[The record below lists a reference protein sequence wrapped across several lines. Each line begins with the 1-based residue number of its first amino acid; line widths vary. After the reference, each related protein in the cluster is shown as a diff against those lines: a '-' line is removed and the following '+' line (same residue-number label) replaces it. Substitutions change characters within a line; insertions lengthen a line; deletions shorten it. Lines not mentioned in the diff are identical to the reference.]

1 MSPRSFAPSKF
12 KRFALLLCAPALLCA
27 QSLKPTSQ
35 EFVLHFSSNNV
46 AIANPITLGAS
57 ITMEGWI
64 YLEAA
69 TRGPLIMGRATDPRT
84 DPFHLYTLGLE
95 LTRPQPRFTQSTGQT
110 GSSRV
115 LVGTSDLPLLRWTHV
130 ASTLDAGTLR
140 LYVNGVQVASGL
152 SQGPPPNSPGPFSLG
167 GVIGKIGELSCGC
180 SFNGAMREVRLW
192 SRALSATELRT
203 FATQKLSGNEP
214 GLMVNWPLSE
224 GKGAT
229 AAAIGPQAVPMS
241 IPDPTQWSRL
251 SALEGG
257 PYWELQD
264 LPKFSNIPDNWGGP
278 TGLLVNAKGHKD
290 ILVVLTPANMVQNS
304 GGPVMLLHNEGKR
317 VFTAL
322 EPAPRITTEGLRAM
336 VSADFDRDGFEDV
349 VLAGSGLDAPPFP
362 GALSRIFMQRSGEL
376 KEETAARL
384 PPDLAL
390 THDVCS
396 ADVDR
401 NGSPDLLLADATS
414 SVAATFMGPKLF
426 LNDGSGHFSR
436 ANNRMPPALQPQKTV
451 AFLACRFIDVN
462 RDGAPDLLLGCCQGG
477 PQNRD
482 WLLMNDGNGNFI
494 DSTERSMP
502 LKRGGDDWETLD
514 FAVADF
520 NRDGW
525 PDVAVLVSNADN
537 ALIQLLINNRDGTFR
552 DQPDATLNFIRSG
565 NGVYD
570 NHAFAPD
577 LNQDGWP
584 DLVVDEAGGFN
595 TVRVYQNMGGS
606 FENKTDTLPPVGLV
620 NNAQVADFDEDGRLD
635 ILLGNNNNNRMAWGK
650 NLWPPVG
657 VATPVI
663 SSVRMAGGAP
673 NIAPN
678 GWIEIKGTDLT
689 PLTVPAS
696 GTTWSDARDF
706 AFGEMPSALGG
717 VSVTIDGKTAYV
729 YYVSPTQLNVLTPV
743 ASTAGSVQ
751 IVVTSGGRSSAPFSV
766 DMRAAAP
773 SFPLFGTNVFGTNY
787 IVSTH
792 ADNTLVGPT
801 SLSAPGYPVS
811 PAKPGETIVL
821 YGFGF
826 GLPTTALIDGASA
839 QSGPLPILPSIQ
851 VGGIAA
857 TVTFAGVISP
867 GLYQLN
873 VIVPGTLAD
882 GDAALSASYG
892 GASAPVGGLIAVK
905 R

>member
-1 MSPRSFAPSKF
+1 MSPSKCN
-12 KRFALLLCAPALLCA
+12 RFALLMCAPALLCA
-27 QSLKPTSQ
+27 QSLKPPSQ
-35 EFVLHFSSNNV
+35 EFVLHFGSNNV
-46 AIANPITLGAS
+46 AIANPITLGTS
-57 ITMEGWI
+57 FTMEGWI
-64 YLEAA
+64 YLETI

-84 DPFHLYTLGLE
+84 DPFQLYTLGLE
-95 LTRPQPRFTQSTGQT
+95 ATRPQPRFTQSTGQT

-167 GVIGKIGELSCGC
+167 GVVGKIGEQSCGC

-203 FATQKLSGNEP
+203 FATQKLSGKEP

-229 AAAIGPQAVPMS
+229 ASAIGPQAVPMS
-241 IPDPTQWSRL
+241 VPDPAQWTRL
-251 SALEGG
+251 SLFDGG

-264 LPKFSNIPDNWGGP
+264 LPKFSNIPDNLAGP
-278 TGLLVNAKGHKD
+278 AALFGNAKGHTD
-290 ILVVLTPANMVQNS
+290 ILVVLAP
-304 GGPVMLLHNEGKR
+304 GPVMVLHNEGKR
-317 VFTAL
+317 VFTAV
-322 EPAPRITTEGLRAM
+322 EPTPRITTEGTHAL
-336 VSADFDRDGFEDV
+336 VTADFDRDGFEDV
-349 VLAGSGLDAPPFP
+349 VLAGHGPDAPPLP
-362 GALSRIFMQRSGEL
+362 GAITRIFMQRFGEL
-376 KEETAARL
+376 KEETPARL
-384 PPDLAL
+384 PPDVAL

-401 NGSPDLLLADATS
+401 SGGPDLLFADANGAS
-414 SVAATFMGPKLF
+414 PFYGPKLF
-426 LNDGSGHFSR
+426 LNDGSGHFSA
-436 ANNRMPPALQPQKTV
+436 ANNRMPPAFQPQTAIPV
-451 AFLACRFIDVN
+451 LACRFIDVN
-462 RDGAPDLLLGCCQGG
+462 RDGAPDLLLGYYLEDR
-477 PQNRD
+477 QNYRD
-482 WLLMNDGNGNFI
+482 WLFMNDGNGNFI
-494 DSTERSMP
+494 DLTARSMP
-502 LKRGGDDWETLD
+502 PKLGGTDWQTAD

-525 PDVAVLVSNADN
+525 PDVAVLVNKADYTSS
-537 ALIQLLINNRDGTFR
+537 LIQLLINNRDGTFHN
-552 DQPDATLNFIRSG
+552 QPDAALNTIRFG
-565 NGVYD
+565 KD
-570 NHAFAPD
+570 NRAHAPD

-584 DLVVDEAGGFN
+584 DLVVDEVGAAP
-595 TVRVYQNMGGS
+595 TVRLYQNMGGA
-606 FENKTDTLPPVGLV
+606 FENQTSTLPPVGYV
-620 NNAQVADFDEDGRLD
+620 VNAQVPDFDEDGRLD
-635 ILLGNNNNNRMAWGK
+635 ILLASNNNSRMAWGK
-650 NLWPPVG
+650 NLWPPVA

-689 PLTVPAS
+689 PLPVPAS
-696 GTTWSDARDF
+696 GTTWSDAREF
-706 AFGEMPSALGG
+706 AFGEMPSVLGG

-743 ASTAGSVQ
+743 ASTTGSVQ

-773 SFPLFGTNVFGTNY
+773 SFPLFGTNY

-792 ADNTLVGPT
+792 ADNTLVGPA

-839 QSGPLPILPSIQ
+839 QSGRLPSLPSIQ

-873 VIVPGTLAD
+873 VVIPGTLAD

>member
-1 MSPRSFAPSKF
+1 MSPRSFAPSKV
-12 KRFALLLCAPALLCA
+12 KRFALLVCAPVLLCA
-27 QSLKPTSQ
+27 QSLKPPSQ
-35 EFVLHFSSNNV
+35 EFVLHFSTNNV

-57 ITMEGWI
+57 FTMEGWI

-69 TRGPLIMGRATDPRT
+69 TRGPLIMGRASDPRT

-110 GSSRV
+110 GSARV
-115 LVGTSDLPLLRWTHV
+115 LVGASDLPLLRWTHV

-167 GVIGKIGELSCGC
+167 GVVGKIGELGCGC

-192 SRALSATELRT
+192 SRALSPTELRT

-214 GLMVNWPLSE
+214 GLMVNWPLSD

-229 AAAIGPQAVPMS
+229 ASAIGPQAVPMS
-241 IPDPTQWSRL
+241 IQDATQWSRL
-251 SALEGG
+251 TVIEGG

-264 LPKFSNIPDNWGGP
+264 LPKFSSIPDNWAGI
-278 TGLLVNAKGHKD
+278 TALFENARGHTD
-290 ILVVLTPANMVQNS
+290 ILQVLTPVSPPGADGS
-304 GGPVMLLHNEGKR
+304 VMILHNQGKR
-317 VFTAL
+317 VFTAV
-322 EPAPRITTEGLRAM
+322 EPTPSITTMALPGT
-336 VSADFDRDGFEDV
+336 VTADFDGDGFEDV
-349 VLAGSGLDAPPFP
+349 VLAGSGPDALPFT
-362 GALSRIFMQRSGEL
+362 GALTRIFMQRSGEL

-384 PPDLAL
+384 PPDVAY
-390 THDVCS
+390 TNDICS

-401 NGSPDLLLADATS
+401 NGSPDLLFADLISVGPTS
-414 SVAATFMGPKLF
+414 GPKLY
-426 LNDGSGHFSR
+426 LNDRSGHFSA
-436 ANNRMPPALQPQKTV
+436 ANNRMPPTLQPQKSKS
-451 AFLACRFIDVN
+451 FLVCRFIDAN
-462 RDGAPDLLLGCCQGG
+462 RDGAPDLLLGYYEEDR
-477 PQNRD
+477 QNYRD
-482 WLLMNDGNGNFI
+482 WLLMNDGSGNFI
-494 DSTERSMP
+494 DSTKRSMP
-502 LKRGGDDWETLD
+502 LKRGETDWQTED

-525 PDVAVLVSNADN
+525 LDVAVLTFKPGNTAS
-537 ALIQLLINNRDGTFR
+537 LIQLLINNQDGTFR
-552 DQPDATLNFIRSG
+552 DQPDAALNAIRTGMDERS
-565 NGVYD
+565 
-570 NHAFAPD
+570 FAPD

-584 DLVVDEAGGFN
+584 DLVVDETGATS
-595 TVRVYQNMGGS
+595 TVRLYQNMGGTFLNQTS
-606 FENKTDTLPPVGLV
+606 TLPPVGYV
-620 NNAQVADFDEDGRLD
+620 GNARVADFDRDGRLD
-635 ILLGNNNNNRMAWGK
+635 ILLATNNSSRMAWGK
-650 NLWPPVG
+650 NLWPPVATG
-657 VATPVI
+657 TPVI
-663 SSVRMAGGAP
+663 SSVGMAGGAAYL
-673 NIAPN
+673 APN

-696 GTTWSDARDF
+696 GTKWDDARDF
-706 AFGEMPSALGG
+706 SFGELPSALGG

-729 YYVSPTQLNVLTPV
+729 YFVSPTQLNVLTPV
-743 ASTAGSVQ
+743 DSTAGRVQ
-751 IVVTSGGRSSAPFSV
+751 IVVTSGGRSSAPFSA
-766 DMRAAAP
+766 DLRAAAP
-773 SFPLFGTNVFGTNY
+773 SFPLFGTNY

-792 ADNTLVGPT
+792 ADNTLVGPA
-801 SLSAPGYPVS
+801 SLSVPDYPVS

-826 GLPTTALIDGASA
+826 GLPTTALNDGAST
-839 QSGPLPILPSIQ
+839 QSGRLPSLPSIQ

-867 GLYQLN
+867 GLYQIN
-873 VIVPGTLAD
+873 VIVPDRLAD

>member
-1 MSPRSFAPSKF
+1 MSPRSLAPSKF

-27 QSLKPTSQ
+27 QSLKPPSQ
-35 EFVLHFSSNNV
+35 EFVLHFSTNNV

-57 ITMEGWI
+57 FTMEGWI

-69 TRGPLIMGRATDPRT
+69 TRGPLIMGRAADPRS
-84 DPFHLYTLGLE
+84 DPYQLYTLGLE
-95 LTRPQPRFTQSTGQT
+95 ATRPQPRFTQSTGQT

-130 ASTLDAGTLR
+130 ASILDAGMLR

-167 GVIGKIGELSCGC
+167 GVVGKIGEQSCGC

-229 AAAIGPQAVPMS
+229 ASAIGPQAVPMS
-241 IPDPTQWSRL
+241 VPDPAQWTRL
-251 SALEGG
+251 SLFDGG

-264 LPKFSNIPDNWGGP
+264 LPIFSNIPDNWAGITALFG
-278 TGLLVNAKGHKD
+278 NARGHTD
-290 ILVVLTPANMVQNS
+290 ILQVLTPVSPPGADGS
-304 GGPVMLLHNEGKR
+304 VMILHNQGKR
-317 VFTAL
+317 VFTAV
-322 EPAPRITTEGLRAM
+322 EPTPSITTMALPGA
-336 VSADFDRDGFEDV
+336 VTADFDGDGFEDV
-349 VLAGSGLDAPPFP
+349 VLAGSGPDALPFT
-362 GALSRIFMQRSGEL
+362 GALTRIFMQRSGEL

-384 PPDLAL
+384 PPDVAY
-390 THDVCS
+390 TNDICS

-401 NGSPDLLLADATS
+401 NGSPDLLFADLISVGPTS
-414 SVAATFMGPKLF
+414 GPKLY
-426 LNDGSGHFSR
+426 LNDRSGHFSA
-436 ANNRMPPALQPQKTV
+436 ANNRMPPTLQPQKSKS
-451 AFLACRFIDVN
+451 FLVCRFIDAN
-462 RDGAPDLLLGCCQGG
+462 RDGTPDLLLGYYEPD
-477 PQNRD
+477 PQNYRD
-482 WLLMNDGNGNFI
+482 WLLMNDGHGNFI

-502 LKRGGDDWETLD
+502 LKRGATDWQTAD

-525 PDVAVLVSNADN
+525 PDVAVLVNKADHSSS
-537 ALIQLLINNRDGTFR
+537 LIQLLINNRDGTFH
-552 DQPDATLNFIRSG
+552 DQPDATLNTIRFG
-565 NGVYD
+565 KD
-570 NHAFAPD
+570 NRSHAPD

-584 DLVVDEAGGFN
+584 DLVVDEVDAGS
-595 TVRVYQNMGGS
+595 TVRLYQNMGGS
-606 FENKTDTLPPVGLV
+606 FENRTSTLPPVGYV
-620 NNAQVADFDEDGRLD
+620 STAQVADFDEDGRLD
-635 ILLGNNNNNRMAWGK
+635 ILLATNNRSRMAWGK
-650 NLWPPVG
+650 NLWPPVA

-678 GWIEIKGTDLT
+678 SWIEIKGTDLT

-729 YYVSPTQLNVLTPV
+729 YYVSPTQLNVLTSV
-743 ASTAGSVQ
+743 ASTTGSVQ

-773 SFPLFGTNVFGTNY
+773 SFPLFGINY

-792 ADNTLVGPT
+792 ADNTLVGPA

-839 QSGPLPILPSIQ
+839 QSGRLPSLPSIQ

-873 VIVPGTLAD
+873 VIVPPTLAD
-882 GDAALSASYG
+882 GDAALSASYA